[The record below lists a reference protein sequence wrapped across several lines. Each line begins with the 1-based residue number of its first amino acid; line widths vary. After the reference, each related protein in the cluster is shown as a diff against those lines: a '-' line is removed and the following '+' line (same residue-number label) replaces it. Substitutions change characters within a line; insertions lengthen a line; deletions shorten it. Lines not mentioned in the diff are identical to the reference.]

1 MKSGKLTEY
10 KTCNLSGALAW
21 DPWHAKLLVLLTKRD
36 VKMLD
41 TILVALA
48 LLLIVEGLGPMLFPN
63 RWQRFML
70 QMAQQPLNQLRS
82 MGGVLVVI
90 GVVSLVYL
98 L

>member
-1 MKSGKLTEY
+1 
-10 KTCNLSGALAW
+10 
-21 DPWHAKLLVLLTKRD
+21 
-36 VKMLD
+36 MLD

-63 RWQRFML
+63 RWQRFMQ

-90 GVVSLVYL
+90 GVVSLIYL